1 MTIAANY
8 PCLFGANLYHLGNIF
23 TVFSIRMKITTSE
36 VKIGTVL
43 NLDGKL
49 CKVTEMS
56 HTHMGRGGATD
67 SYKVKDIVTG
77 KTFVHTVNAGTVM
90 EAEQVNHNRATF
102 LYSNGWSYSFME
114 NDTGEMYDLDE
125 SLIDDITQYLK
136 ENLEVHLM
144 VHNGNVLG
152 VILPTTIEYTITETV
167 PWIKGDRAQAGK
179 KPATLET
186 GLEVMVPIHKE
197 VGQVVVVNTLT
208 GDAA

>member
-1 MTIAANY
+1 
-8 PCLFGANLYHLGNIF
+8 
-23 TVFSIRMKITTSE
+23 MKITTSD
-36 VKIGTVL
+36 VKIGTIL

-90 EAEQVNHNRATF
+90 EAEEVNQNRAMF
-102 LYSNGWSYSFME
+102 LYQNGDTYSFMQT
-114 NDTGEMYDLDE
+114 DSGEMYDLNE
-125 SLIDDITQYLK
+125 SLVDDVAEYLK
-136 ENLEVHLM
+136 ENLEVYLM
-144 VHNGNVLG
+144 IHNGNVLW
-152 VILPTTIEYTITETV
+152 VILPATIEYTITETV
-167 PWIKGDRAQAGK
+167 PGIKGDRAQAGK

-186 GLEVMVPIHKE
+186 GMEVMVPIHKE
-197 VGQVVVVNTLT
+197 VGQTVVVNTLT

>member
-1 MTIAANY
+1 
-8 PCLFGANLYHLGNIF
+8 
-23 TVFSIRMKITTSE
+23 MKITTSD
-36 VKIGTVL
+36 VKMGTVL
-43 NLDGKL
+43 NLEGKL

-102 LYSNGWSYSFME
+102 LYSNAGSYSFME
-114 NDTGEMYDLDE
+114 NDTGEMHDLDE
-125 SLIDDITQYLK
+125 SLIDDILQYLK

-152 VILPTTIEYTITETV
+152 VILPATIEYAITETV
-167 PWIKGDRAQAGK
+167 PGIKWDRAQAGK
-179 KPATLET
+179 KPATLES

-197 VGQVVVVNTLT
+197 VGQIVVVNTLT

>member
-1 MTIAANY
+1 
-8 PCLFGANLYHLGNIF
+8 
-23 TVFSIRMKITTSE
+23 MKITTSD
-36 VKIGTVL
+36 VKIGTIL

-90 EAEQVNHNRATF
+90 EAEEVNQNRAMF
-102 LYSNGWSYSFME
+102 LYKNGDTYSFME
-114 NDTGEMYDLDE
+114 TDSGEMHDLNQD
-125 SLIDDITQYLK
+125 LVDDVADYLK
-136 ENLEVHLM
+136 ENLEVYLM
-144 VHNGNVLG
+144 IHNSNVLG
-152 VILPTTIEYTITETV
+152 VILPATIEYTITETV
-167 PWIKGDRAQAGK
+167 PGIKGDRAQAGK

-186 GLEVMVPIHKE
+186 GMEVMVPIHKE